1 MKDIITISSQQEI
14 VEEIVEEKI
23 ENKDF
28 EVQVSPVFEISGQ
41 KYRVILDGH
50 HSFEAA
56 QREGVKPEFEEIE
69 HDSLGYL
76 EDGDIDGF
84 LEAAYI
90 DCQYYDIETGKPA
103 F

>member
-1 MKDIITISSQQEI
+1 MKDIITISSQLDTI
-14 VEEIVEEKI
+14 EEIVSEKI
-23 ENKDF
+23 AEQDF
-28 EVQVSPVFEISGQ
+28 TVQVSPVFEIDGQ

-50 HSFEAA
+50 HSLEAA
-56 QREGVKPEFEEIE
+56 HIEGVEPEFEEITT
-69 HDSLGYL
+69 DAQGYL

-84 LEAAYI
+84 LEAVYI

>member
-56 QREGVKPEFEEIE
+56 QREGVKPEFEEID
-69 HDSLGYL
+69 HDANGYL
-76 EDGDIDGF
+76 EDGDIDMF
-84 LEAAYI
+84 LDAAYI